1 MIGIIWIVA
10 GLAIGAGVF
19 FFLDK
24 TRGKRAAKAAEKLT
38 EETLDQAQEKAR
50 RIVKNAESKAIE
62 IREDIDL
69 GRLAEAREKTL
80 RRPRALTHK
89 DVWG

>member
-1 MIGIIWIVA
+1 VVRD
-10 GLAIGAGVF
+10 L
-19 FFLDK
+19 
-24 TRGKRAAKAAEKLT
+24 
-38 EETLDQAQEKAR
+38 
-50 RIVKNAESKAIE
+50 VKEAIE

>member
-1 MIGIIWIVA
+1 MPARNPRVNVVLEKVLYEVVDHLAKEEGVSRSTVVRD
-10 GLAIGAGVF
+10 LVKEAIG
-19 FFLDK
+19 
-24 TRGKRAAKAAEKLT
+24 
-38 EETLDQAQEKAR
+38 
-50 RIVKNAESKAIE
+50 

-80 RRPRALTHK
+80 RRSRTLTHK